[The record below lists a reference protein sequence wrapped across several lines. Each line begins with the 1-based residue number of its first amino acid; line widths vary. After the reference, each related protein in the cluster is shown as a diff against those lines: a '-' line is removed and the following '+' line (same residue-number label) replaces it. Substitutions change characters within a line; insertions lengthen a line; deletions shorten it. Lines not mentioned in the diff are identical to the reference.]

1 MLQVWPLCLPENVIK
16 VHFFV
21 CLFYVLI
28 LKRGKGEELVIFS
41 HLPVHWGSNLDRQV
55 LVIRQQVYLSC
66 WPPFG
71 NF

>member
-16 VHFFV
+16 VHFF

-28 LKRGKGEELVIFS
+28 LKRGKGEELVIIS
-41 HLPVHWGSNLDRQV
+41 HLPVHWGSNLDSQV
-55 LVIRQQVYLSC
+55 LVIRQQADLSC
-66 WPPFG
+66 WPRLG